1 MNNERTT
8 IGWGFWIVW
17 VLASVIG
24 FGIGSFIGIGV
35 SYALLPAVG
44 ITEEFGIAHLIMF
57 GTMLGIASG
66 FLQWVVLRGKVAQA
80 GWWIAVSAAGFAI
93 AGGTLG
99 TIGVEENYLMAGI
112 LFLVVFGVAGGI
124 LQGLVLKK
132 ARIARVDV
140 WVLANIFGSL
150 VGAIGIPAA
159 QAVSTAT
166 GHYGLSSMVFGVL
179 IGAGLGAIP
188 GAALVWLLRQSYSS
202 NMEGVAAAH

>member
-1 MNNERTT
+1 
-8 IGWGFWIVW
+8 
-17 VLASVIG
+17 
-24 FGIGSFIGIGV
+24 
-35 SYALLPAVG
+35 
-44 ITEEFGIAHLIMF
+44 
-57 GTMLGIASG
+57 MLGITSG
-66 FLQWVVLRGKVAQA
+66 FLQWVVLRRKVAQA
-80 GWWIAVSAAGFAI
+80 GWWIAASAAGFAI
-93 AGGTLG
+93 AGRTLG

-132 ARIARVDV
+132 ARIARVGV

-150 VGAIGIPAA
+150 VGAIGIPEA

-188 GAALVWLLRQSYSS
+188 GAVLVWLLRQAPASDIK
-202 NMEGVAAAH
+202 GLATA